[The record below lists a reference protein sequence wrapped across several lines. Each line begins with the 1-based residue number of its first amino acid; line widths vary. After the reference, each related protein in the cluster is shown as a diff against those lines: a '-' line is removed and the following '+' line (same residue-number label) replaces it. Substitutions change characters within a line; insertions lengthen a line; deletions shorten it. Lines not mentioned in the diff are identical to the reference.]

1 MYGRIPLGRKNRLRQ
16 IDSLQSLNL
25 PAEYTFPPSE
35 QAESLS
41 SVIHTLKLNSLE
53 DLYKIEMMIL
63 YILTLKNLLTNFK
76 KNGTIEKSSIGGR
89 LFIQAPGKLTDQRD
103 GPKTKGMVT
112 ILPWART
119 N

>member
-41 SVIHTLKLNSLE
+41 SVIHNLKLNSLE

-63 YILTLKNLLTNFK
+63 YILTLKNFLTNWK
-76 KNGTIEKSSIGGR
+76 KKLKILLQDNSAVNKSYKEADS
-89 LFIQAPGKLTDQRD
+89 
-103 GPKTKGMVT
+103 
-112 ILPWART
+112 
-119 N
+119 